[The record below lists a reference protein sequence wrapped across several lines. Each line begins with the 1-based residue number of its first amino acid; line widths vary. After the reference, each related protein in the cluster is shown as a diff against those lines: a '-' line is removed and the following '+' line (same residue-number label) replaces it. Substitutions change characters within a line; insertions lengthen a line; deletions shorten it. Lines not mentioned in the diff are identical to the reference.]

1 MKFSAASSAPV
12 DVSTDLLAIPVFDDG
27 IAGSDAAKAADAKLG
42 GVLTT
47 AAADERFEGKPGQT
61 LTLHT
66 HGKLGA
72 KRVVLLGLGKSSAFE
87 SADARHLA
95 ARAAKAAGTTNS
107 KSFALVVPAGRDD
120 ERFVQLYVEGAILG
134 RYKFGRYLTSD
145 DAKRPDPVESFTLV
159 GAKADVFAK
168 AAKRAEIIASSVA
181 KARDF
186 INEPAGWMTPRRMEE
201 EARALA
207 KQYGLTIDVLGPEK
221 CKELGMGMFLAVSQ
235 GSVEEPRFIH
245 LTYKPAGTPKK
256 KVALIGKGVT
266 FDSGGLSL
274 KPNDGMLDMK
284 VDMSGSAAVI
294 NAIAA
299 IAQVGSPH
307 EVHAY
312 AALTENMPSG
322 SSYKLGDVLK
332 SMAGKTVEINNTDA
346 EGRLT
351 LGDAITYALRQKPD
365 EIFDFATLT
374 GACVV
379 ALGPNT
385 AGVMGNNEEL
395 SKAWLAAAKAA
406 GEDMWPLPLPP
417 KLRDQL
423 KSEIADMR
431 NTGERWGGALTA
443 GLFLKEFVGETP
455 WVHVDIAGPA
465 SADKETGYITKGG
478 VGFAVSTM
486 VEYLSPRA

>member
-12 DVSTDLLAIPVFDDG
+12 DVTTDLLAIPVFDDG

-42 GVLTT
+42 GVLTA

-72 KRVVLLGLGKSSAFE
+72 KRVVLLGLGKSASFE

-95 ARAAKAAGTTNS
+95 ARAAKVAGTTNS
-107 KSFALVVPAGRDD
+107 KSFALVAPAGRDD
-120 ERFVQLYVEGAILG
+120 ERFVQLYVEGALLG

-145 DAKRPDPVESFTLV
+145 DAKRPDPVESFVLV

-168 AAKRAEIIASSVA
+168 AAKRAEIIAGSVA

-245 LTYKPAGTPKK
+245 MTYKPAGTPKK

-395 SKAWLAAAKAA
+395 SKAWLTAAKSA

-465 SADKETGYITKGG
+465 SADKDSGYISKGG

-486 VEYLSPRA
+486 VEYLAPRS